1 MWNNESLKIKVA
13 VLYNLID
20 VTIYQCTIL
29 SDVSC
34 SGSSGSGS
42 SQSPAGPSSGAIPRG
57 RQGRRHSVQVNINN
71 KIQTAPII
79 VKVSS
84 LSRDMDRLKLA
95 EAAGAKAQ
103 EPSKEKM
110 SEARKKELR
119 KMSQKRRSSKQSKY
133 WLQIVV
139 HGLVFAQ
146 PRSLTH

>member
-1 MWNNESLKIKVA
+1 MA
-13 VLYNLID
+13 P
-20 VTIYQCTIL
+20 TII
-29 SDVSC
+29 
-34 SGSSGSGS
+34 
-42 SQSPAGPSSGAIPRG
+42 
-57 RQGRRHSVQVNINN
+57 
-71 KIQTAPII
+71 
-79 VKVSS
+79 KVSS

-139 HGLVFAQ
+139 HSLVFAQ